1 MFHLLQYDFVQ
12 NAFLAG
18 SLIAIMAATIGY
30 FVVLRA
36 QAFAGEALADIGFA
50 GATGAAILGISSL
63 LGMLGLTL
71 LAALGIGAL
80 GERVRGRDIEIG
92 MVLSFALGLG
102 VLFLSIYIQNG
113 ANANAGVSVL
123 FGSILTVTRRDVII
137 TLITG
142 SVTLLI
148 LAFLFRPLLFASVD
162 PELAQARGVPVRLLS
177 IVFLLLLAVATAE
190 AVLVIGVLLV
200 FALLIAPAAAAEHLT
215 HRPLTAI
222 ILSVI
227 LGLTFTWGGLI
238 LAFVGT
244 GHHLPVSFYISAMA
258 ALTYF
263 VSMLIARFRSPRR
276 YRALPHPNR
285 EHMPVHTH
293 KRGKNGV
300 FRHI

>member
-1 MFHLLQYDFVQ
+1 MFTVLQYDFVQ

-18 SLIAIMAATIGY
+18 SLVAIMAAVIGY

-71 LAALGIGAL
+71 LAALGMGAL

-102 VLFLSIYIQNG
+102 VLFLSIYIQSG

-142 SVTLLI
+142 SATLLI
-148 LAFLFRPLLFASVD
+148 IALLFRPLLFASVD
-162 PELAQARGVPVRLLS
+162 PEVAQARGVPVRLLS
-177 IVFLLLLAVATAE
+177 MVFLLLLAVATAE

-215 HRPLTAI
+215 RRPLTAI

-227 LGLTFTWGGLI
+227 LGLTVTWGGLI

-244 GHHLPVSFYISAMA
+244 GRHLPVSFYISALA

-263 VSMLIARFRSPRR
+263 ASMLIARFRTPRR
-276 YRALPHPNR
+276 YIPLPHPNR
-285 EHMPVHTH
+285 EHMPVHA
-293 KRGKNGV
+293 R
-300 FRHI
+300 

>member
-1 MFHLLQYDFVQ
+1 MFNLLQYDFVQ

-18 SLIAIMAATIGY
+18 SLVAIMAAVTGY

-50 GATGAAILGISSL
+50 GATGAAILGIGSL
-63 LGMLGLTL
+63 LGMLGLAL
-71 LAALGIGAL
+71 LAALGMGAL

-142 SVTLLI
+142 SATLLI
-148 LAFLFRPLLFASVD
+148 LALLFRPLLFASVD
-162 PELAQARGVPVRLLS
+162 PEMAQARGVPVRLLS

-215 HRPLTAI
+215 RRPLTAI
-222 ILSVI
+222 ILSVM

-238 LAFVGT
+238 LAFAGT
-244 GHHLPVSFYISAMA
+244 GRHLPVSFYISAMA

-263 VSMLIARFRSPRR
+263 ASMLIARFRSPRR
-276 YRALPHPNR
+276 YRELPHPNR
-285 EHMPVHTH
+285 EHRPIHA
-293 KRGKNGV
+293 R
-300 FRHI
+300 

>member
-1 MFHLLQYDFVQ
+1 MFNLLQYDFVQ

-18 SLIAIMAATIGY
+18 SLVAIMAAVTGY

-50 GATGAAILGISSL
+50 GATGAAILGIGSL
-63 LGMLGLTL
+63 LGMLGLAL
-71 LAALGIGAL
+71 LAALGMGAL

-142 SVTLLI
+142 SATLLI
-148 LAFLFRPLLFASVD
+148 LALLFRPLLFASVD
-162 PELAQARGVPVRLLS
+162 PEVAQARGVPVRLLS

-200 FALLIAPAAAAEHLT
+200 FALLIAPAASAEHLT

-244 GHHLPVSFYISAMA
+244 GRHLPVSFYISAMA

-263 VSMLIARFRSPRR
+263 ASMLIARFRSPHR
-276 YRALPHPNR
+276 YRELPHPNR
-285 EHMPVHTH
+285 EHIPMHA
-293 KRGKNGV
+293 R
-300 FRHI
+300 

>member
-1 MFHLLQYDFVQ
+1 
-12 NAFLAG
+12 
-18 SLIAIMAATIGY
+18 MAAVIGY

-63 LGMLGLTL
+63 LGMLGLAL
-71 LAALGIGAL
+71 LAAIGMGAL

-113 ANANAGVSVL
+113 ANANAGVGVL
-123 FGSILTVTRRDVII
+123 FGSILTVTHKDVII
-137 TLITG
+137 TLIT
-142 SVTLLI
+142 SSATLFI
-148 LAFLFRPLLFASVD
+148 LALLFRPLLFASVD
-162 PELAQARGVPVRLLS
+162 PEVAQARGVPVRLLS

-215 HRPLTAI
+215 RRPLTAI
-222 ILSVI
+222 IFSVI

-244 GHHLPVSFYISAMA
+244 GRHLPVSFYISAMA
-258 ALTYF
+258 TLTYF
-263 VSMLIARFRSPRR
+263 ASMLIARLRSPRP
-276 YRALPHPNR
+276 YRELPHPNR
-285 EHMPVHTH
+285 EHMPIHA
-293 KRGKNGV
+293 R
-300 FRHI
+300 

>member
-1 MFHLLQYDFVQ
+1 MLQLLQYDFVQ

-18 SLIAIMAATIGY
+18 SLVEIMAATIGY

-36 QAFAGEALADIGFA
+36 QTFAGEALADIGFA
-50 GATGAAILGISSL
+50 GATGAAILGIGSL
-63 LGMLGLTL
+63 LGMLGLSL
-71 LAALGIGAL
+71 LSALGIGAL

-102 VLFLSIYIQNG
+102 VLFLSIYTQNG

-142 SVTLLI
+142 SVSLLI
-148 LAFLFRPLLFASVD
+148 LAFLFRPLLFASID
-162 PELAQARGVPVRLLS
+162 PEVAQARGVPVRLLS

-200 FALLIAPAAAAEHLT
+200 FALLIAPAAAADLLT
-215 HRPLTAI
+215 HRPFTSI
-222 ILSVI
+222 VMSVI
-227 LGLTFTWGGLI
+227 LGLAFTWVGLI

-244 GHHLPVSFYISAMA
+244 GYHLPVSFYISAMA

-263 VSMLIARFRSPRR
+263 ASMVIARFRSPRR
-276 YRALPHPNR
+276 YRELPHPTR
-285 EHMPVHTH
+285 ENIPVNIH
-293 KRGKNGV
+293 
-300 FRHI
+300 

>member
-1 MFHLLQYDFVQ
+1 MFNLLQYDFVQ

-18 SLIAIMAATIGY
+18 ALVAIMAAVMGY

-71 LAALGIGAL
+71 LAALGMGAL
-80 GERVRGRDIEIG
+80 GERVRGRDVEIG

-113 ANANAGVSVL
+113 TNANAGVGVL

-137 TLITG
+137 TLIT
-142 SVTLLI
+142 SIATLLI
-148 LAFLFRPLLFASVD
+148 LALLFRPLLFASVD
-162 PELAQARGVPVRLLS
+162 PEVAQARGIPVRLLS
-177 IVFLLLLAVATAE
+177 VVFLLLLAVATAE

-215 HRPLTAI
+215 RRPLTAI

-244 GHHLPVSFYISAMA
+244 GRHLPVSFYISTMA

-263 VSMLIARFRSPRR
+263 ASVRIARLRSPRR
-276 YRALPHPNR
+276 YKPLPHPSR
-285 EHMPVHTH
+285 ECIPV
-293 KRGKNGV
+293 RV
-300 FRHI
+300 RR

>member
-1 MFHLLQYDFVQ
+1 
-12 NAFLAG
+12 
-18 SLIAIMAATIGY
+18 MAAVIGY

-50 GATGAAILGISSL
+50 GATGAAILGIGSL
-63 LGMLGLTL
+63 LGMLGLAL
-71 LAALGIGAL
+71 LAALGMGAL

-113 ANANAGVSVL
+113 ANANAGVGVL

-142 SVTLLI
+142 SATLLI

-162 PELAQARGVPVRLLS
+162 PEVAQARGVPVRLLS

-200 FALLIAPAAAAEHLT
+200 FALLIAPAASAEHLT

-244 GHHLPVSFYISAMA
+244 GRHLPVSFYISAMA

-263 VSMLIARFRSPRR
+263 ASMLIARFRLPRR
-276 YRALPHPNR
+276 YRELPHPNR
-285 EHMPVHTH
+285 EHKPIHA
-293 KRGKNGV
+293 R
-300 FRHI
+300 

>member
-1 MFHLLQYDFVQ
+1 MFNLLQYDFVQ

-18 SLIAIMAATIGY
+18 SLVAIMAAVTGY

-50 GATGAAILGISSL
+50 GATGAAILGIGSL
-63 LGMLGLTL
+63 LGMLGLAL
-71 LAALGIGAL
+71 LAALGMGAL

-142 SVTLLI
+142 SATLLI
-148 LAFLFRPLLFASVD
+148 LALLFRPLLFASVD
-162 PELAQARGVPVRLLS
+162 PEMAQARGVPVRLLS

-215 HRPLTAI
+215 RRPLTAI
-222 ILSVI
+222 ILSVM

-244 GHHLPVSFYISAMA
+244 GRHLPVSFYISAMA

-263 VSMLIARFRSPRR
+263 ASMLIARFRSPRR
-276 YRALPHPNR
+276 YRELPHPNR
-285 EHMPVHTH
+285 EHRPIHA
-293 KRGKNGV
+293 R
-300 FRHI
+300 